1 MERTLSIIKPDAV
14 SKNIIGEI
22 YTFFEKNNLKIIA
35 AIMMHLSEEE
45 AGGFY
50 SIHKEKPFFKNLVSF
65 MTSGPILVQVLEG
78 DDAVK
83 KNREIIINI
92 KYFPLC
98 TTATNPEDASD
109 NTIRKLYATSIDE
122 NAVHG
127 SDSIDNA
134 KIEIDYF
141 FQENEICSRTR

>member
-35 AIMMHLSEEE
+35 AKMMHLSEEE

-65 MTSGPILVQVLEG
+65 MPNEELCPNGMEVDAIEG
-78 DDAVK
+78 Q
-83 KNREIIINI
+83 
-92 KYFPLC
+92 
-98 TTATNPEDASD
+98 
-109 NTIRKLYATSIDE
+109 TICDVALKME
-122 NAVHG
+122 
-127 SDSIDNA
+127 
-134 KIEIDYF
+134 
-141 FQENEICSRTR
+141 

>member
-14 SKNIIGEI
+14 SKNVIGEI

-35 AIMMHLSEEE
+35 AKMMHLSEEE

-78 DDAVK
+78 EDAVK
-83 KNREIIINI
+83 KNREIMG
-92 KYFPLC
+92 
-98 TTATNPEDASD
+98 ATNPEDASD